1 MTTAFPLAW
10 PQGWPRTPDY
20 KRQSD
25 RIFASKSRGPIT
37 MALAGAQLRSELRLL
52 WAASPVISTNVALRQ
67 DGQPYSDQRKLT
79 DPGVAIYFQL
89 KGKPMVMASDRYQ
102 TVGGN
107 MRSLALAI
115 DAMRQLERH
124 GGGTMM
130 ERAFSGFAAL
140 PPPNQV
146 KRPWRQVMG
155 FSDKAILDTRTVAD
169 RFRTLAQSRHPDN
182 GGSHEL
188 MSELNV
194 AYDDAK
200 RAFSGIQE

>member
-1 MTTAFPLAW
+1 MTVAFPLQW
-10 PQGWPRTPDY
+10 PAGWPRTPDY

-25 RIFASKSRGPIT
+25 RVFAGKTYGAVT
-37 MALAGAQLRSELRLL
+37 MARAGEQLRSELRLL
-52 WAASPVISTNVALRQ
+52 GAAGLVISTNVALRQ
-67 DGQPYSDQRKLT
+67 DGLPYSDQRKLT

-89 KGKPMVMASDRYQ
+89 KAKPMVMASDRYN

-146 KRPWRQVMG
+146 ARPWRSVFGVGVLWTGDIHQ
-155 FSDKAILDTRTVAD
+155 
-169 RFRTLAQSRHPDN
+169 RFREKAKVCHPDMVT
-182 GGSHEL
+182 GSTEK
-188 MSELNV
+188 MAELNA
-194 AYDDAK
+194 AYEDAK
-200 RAFSGIQE
+200 RELGL

>member
-10 PQGWPRTPDY
+10 PVGWPRTPDH
-20 KRQSD
+20 KRQDD
-25 RIFASKSRGPIT
+25 RIFASKTYGAVT
-37 MALAGAQLRSELRLL
+37 MARAGEQLRAELRMLR
-52 WAASPVISTNVALRQ
+52 AASVVLSTNVALRQ
-67 DGQPYSDQRKLT
+67 DGLPYSDQRKLT

-89 KGKPMVMASDRYQ
+89 KGKPMAMASDRYR

-130 ERAFSGFAAL
+130 ERAFTGFAAL

-146 KRPWRQVMG
+146 KRAWRSVFG
-155 FSDKAILDTRTVAD
+155 VGELWRGD
-169 RFRTLAQSRHPDN
+169 LAQRYRDLAKARHPDN
-182 GGSHEL
+182 GGSVER

-200 RAFSGIQE
+200 KELGF

>member
-1 MTTAFPLAW
+1 MTVAFPLQW

-25 RIFASKSRGPIT
+25 RIFAGKTYGAVT
-37 MALAGAQLRSELRLL
+37 MARAGEQLRDELRLL
-52 WAASPVISTNVALRQ
+52 GAASTVISTNVALRQ
-67 DGQPYSDQRKLT
+67 DGLPYSDQRKLT

-89 KGKPMVMASDRYQ
+89 KGKPMAMASDRYT

-124 GGGTMM
+124 GGGVMM
-130 ERAFSGFAAL
+130 ERAFTGFAAL

-146 KRPWRQVMG
+146 KRAWRDVFGLPRGMR
-155 FSDKAILDTRTVAD
+155 LDMDAVGARYRA
-169 RFRTLAQSRHPDN
+169 LAKDRHPDR

-188 MSELNV
+188 MAELSA
-194 AYDDAK
+194 AYEDAK
-200 RAFSGIQE
+200 MEHAGL